1 MVVDTSALIAVL
13 ANEPERAVFL
23 ERIEQADRCFLPAL
37 NLYEAKL
44 VALARLGERGLEEL
58 TRLVD
63 ALGLSIVPFD
73 RQQVD
78 SCTAAYRRFG
88 KGFGSTA
95 SLNLCDCSSYA
106 LAQSPGLPLLFKGKD
121 FEATDVLRP

>member
-1 MVVDTSALIAVL
+1 MVVDTSALIAIL

-23 ERIEQADRCFLPAL
+23 ERIEQADRCFPAL
-37 NLYEAKL
+37 NLYEAQL

-63 ALGLSIVPFD
+63 ALGLSVVPFD

-78 SCTAAYRRFG
+78 LCTAAYRRFG

-106 LAQSPGLPLLFKGKD
+106 LAQSLGLPLLFEGKD